1 MIANHLS
8 MPWNMALHIVF
19 NTFRKAYI
27 DVYKSFTNHFKN
39 FHLIIIVY
47 TKKDYILTSS
57 QREIIILTNT
67 TNYTF
72 S

>member
-8 MPWNMALHIVF
+8 LPWNMALHIVF

-47 TKKDYILTSS
+47 TKKDYILIPS
-57 QREIIILTNT
+57 
-67 TNYTF
+67 
-72 S
+72 